1 MTSKT
6 TTKPE
11 TKATN
16 IALDEAAKK
25 RLAKL
30 WKKTRGAGKWT
41 A

>member
-1 MTSKT
+1 MTST

-30 WKKTRGAGKWT
+30 WKKTRGVGKWT

>member
-1 MTSKT
+1 MTSTKT
-6 TTKPE
+6 TAKPE
-11 TKATN
+11 TTKAA
-16 IALDEAAKK
+16 IDEAAKK